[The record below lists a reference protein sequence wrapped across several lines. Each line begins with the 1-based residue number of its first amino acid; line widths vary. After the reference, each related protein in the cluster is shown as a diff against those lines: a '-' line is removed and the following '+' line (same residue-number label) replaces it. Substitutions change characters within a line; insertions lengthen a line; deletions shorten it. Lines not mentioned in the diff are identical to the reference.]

1 MKKPKVIH
9 EFATQWFENGVWKP
23 IRPRWTEQPKVVR
36 AEIAFGNRLNFQEN
50 KAIKMRVVHRTV
62 TEPVEI
68 GKPFVSGAE
77 FKADQI
83 CAAALDAMKRAKGE
97 R

>member
-1 MKKPKVIH
+1 MKPKVIH
-9 EFATQWFENGVWKP
+9 ELAIQCFVNGVWQP
-23 IRPRWTEQPKVVR
+23 IRPHWTEQPKVVR

-50 KAIKMRVVHRTV
+50 KSITMRVVHRTV

-83 CAAALDAMKRAKGE
+83 CAAVLDAMKRARNGL
-97 R
+97 